1 MEYLLNK
8 YSDDFYK
15 MAESAA
21 LLSGQLTPRKDSLSD
36 YASLDKNG
44 NLIGGHAKDLTTA
57 YNNNEISQAD
67 YIDGLKETRDGIYGE
82 LEALIDLDKQMMH
95 YYEDTLS
102 AASEE
107 LDDYTD
113 HMEHLT
119 GVFDHYVNL
128 MEILGKQKDYDAMG
142 NFLSGKADTLRDR
155 LDVAQE
161 YYEVMLGQRAVVEQ
175 ELNAAIARGDEA
187 AIELHK
193 KEWDA
198 IVDATDEAQEEVL
211 SLTEEWAEAMKA
223 VIENNMAEIGDT
235 LEKALTKG
243 LGFEKLMDDFDK
255 LNER

>member
-1 MEYLLNK
+1 
-8 YSDDFYK
+8 
-15 MAESAA
+15 
-21 LLSGQLTPRKDSLSD
+21 
-36 YASLDKNG
+36 
-44 NLIGGHAKDLTTA
+44 
-57 YNNNEISQAD
+57 
-67 YIDGLKETRDGIYGE
+67 
-82 LEALIDLDKQMMH
+82 LIDLDKEMMH

-107 LDDYTD
+107 LAEYTD

-128 MEILGKQKDYDAMG
+128 MEILGKQKDYNAMG

-161 YYEVMLGQRAVVEQ
+161 YYEVMLSQRATVEQ

-198 IVDATDEAQEEVL
+198 IVDATDEA
-211 SLTEEWAEAMKA
+211 
-223 VIENNMAEIGDT
+223 
-235 LEKALTKG
+235 
-243 LGFEKLMDDFDK
+243 
-255 LNER
+255 